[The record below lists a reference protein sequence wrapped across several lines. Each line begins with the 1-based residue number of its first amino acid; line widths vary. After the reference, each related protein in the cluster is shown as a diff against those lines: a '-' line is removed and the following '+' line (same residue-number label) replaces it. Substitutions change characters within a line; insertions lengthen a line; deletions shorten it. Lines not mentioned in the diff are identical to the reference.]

1 MNSASGIKQPNDTK
15 TLRYKDGKT
24 KDIQKVVLS
33 VNAEPI
39 RRDTEG
45 FSKQYKADK
54 EGLRELWRFVK
65 SNIRYKEDPDGYQF
79 IKTPARLWRDGEGDC
94 KSFTLFIVSVL
105 QNLKI
110 PYTIRFARYQ
120 SGPVTHVYPIA
131 HLPKQDVILDAVWQ
145 SFDREKQ
152 YYGKPEDFK
161 FGKNMSEIYKLGSIG
176 ASISPEQ
183 LASDWTRATASIDR
197 SVLKNDVTQ
206 MTELQ
211 FYNFLGYNAKLSGV
225 GNLRTNAA
233 FTPPIIRFSD
243 GGVSGIGAGKIVTK
257 VKEAAKK
264 VGAALKEAWAKFT
277 NWLFKGI
284 LEKASPFFLF
294 TFLKK
299 NVSPKIAAKLAQQNK
314 LLNFIAKASGIDRA
328 KLDASIRVGI
338 TKQFGK
344 SPEAVL
350 NAAAKSSVSGIEGI
364 GIVPAVAA
372 AIPVILDIIKK
383 IVALFKPKAAD
394 VPTADAKSGSDL
406 EELGKEAQAT
416 DTTQPAGESNNP
428 SGKIVVKETPADPLS
443 KNDSSGS
450 SNSANNPDSEAEE
463 TDTTQPSGKATSEKS
478 EKSEK
483 KLEKPTD
490 KTDKKADN
498 TGLLV
503 AGAAVAIAFFV
514 LSK

>member
-1 MNSASGIKQPNDTK
+1 
-15 TLRYKDGKT
+15 
-24 KDIQKVVLS
+24 
-33 VNAEPI
+33 
-39 RRDTEG
+39 
-45 FSKQYKADK
+45 
-54 EGLRELWRFVK
+54 
-65 SNIRYKEDPDGYQF
+65 
-79 IKTPARLWRDGEGDC
+79 
-94 KSFTLFIVSVL
+94 
-105 QNLKI
+105 
-110 PYTIRFARYQ
+110 
-120 SGPVTHVYPIA
+120 
-131 HLPKQDVILDAVWQ
+131 
-145 SFDREKQ
+145 
-152 YYGKPEDFK
+152 
-161 FGKNMSEIYKLGSIG
+161 
-176 ASISPEQ
+176 
-183 LASDWTRATASIDR
+183 
-197 SVLKNDVTQ
+197 

-233 FTPPIIRFSD
+233 FTPPIIRFSG

-257 VKEAAKK
+257 VKESAKK

-284 LEKASPFFLF
+284 LEKASPFFMF

-299 NVSPKIAAKLAQQNK
+299 NVSPKIAAKAAQQNK

-364 GIVPAVAA
+364 GIAPAVAA

-416 DTTQPAGESNNP
+416 DTTQPAGESNP
-428 SGKIVVKETPADPLS
+428 QGKIVVKEKPADPLS
-443 KNDSSGS
+443 KNDSSS
-450 SNSANNPDSEAEE
+450 STSSANDSDSEAEQ

-503 AGAAVAIAFFV
+503 AGAAVAVAFFV